1 MINLSKQ
8 LDLQVGYFRNW
19 LTDLKVSV
27 ESSEMTELA
36 AHVLLL
42 LLLLLT
48 SFHNQLNK
56 RIMEKD

>member
-42 LLLLLT
+42 VLLLLT